1 MSIHTIPCISLHLLK
16 NYSLFKK
23 KEFCTTNAFPF
34 QNNYGNEKA
43 NQTRT
48 FLKML
53 LSLIRNEE

>member
-1 MSIHTIPCISLHLLK
+1 MPCISLHLLK